1 MLIHYGKTFAT
12 YSFLASSLVG
22 LSRELGIR
30 AFGTDGEEA
39 LSDAFKHEFGFAQRL
54 TSFIHVR
61 RNLKDK
67 LAQCNIPVDL
77 SQKILDDVFGKKLG
91 SVFVEGI
98 VDASD
103 DSDFQNKL
111 DAVTQVW
118 HSCSLPST
126 ANLERFIDYLMV
138 SKASV
143 IRDTMLRC
151 VREECCLGCPP
162 DIFTTN
168 ASESVSAVLK
178 RKVDYKWSELPV
190 FIDKL
195 RNLFKSNSVK
205 LNERLL
211 AEASIASKSSTVFWK
226 FLRVSGSGSK
236 WFMMNT
242 EQRRRHL
249 SQVQSTQVTE
259 ASEGFSQFDASDP
272 PATEAISVTNPVL
285 SVDLESASEQVN
297 IPIKCSRE
305 FGLKQVN

>member
-1 MLIHYGKTFAT
+1 M
-12 YSFLASSLVG
+12 
-22 LSRELGIR
+22 SRKLEGIR

-39 LSDAFKHEFGFAQRL
+39 LSDAFKHEFGFAQCL
-54 TSFIHVR
+54 TCFIHVR

-67 LAQCNIPVDL
+67 LAECNIPVDL

-111 DAVTQVW
+111 DAVTQAW
-118 HSCSLPST
+118 RSCSLPST

-151 VREECCLGCPP
+151 VREECGLGCPP

-195 RNLFKSNSVK
+195 R
-205 LNERLL
+205 
-211 AEASIASKSSTVFWK
+211 T
-226 FLRVSGSGSK
+226 
-236 WFMMNT
+236 
-242 EQRRRHL
+242 
-249 SQVQSTQVTE
+249 
-259 ASEGFSQFDASDP
+259 
-272 PATEAISVTNPVL
+272 
-285 SVDLESASEQVN
+285 
-297 IPIKCSRE
+297 CSRATA
-305 FGLKQVN
+305 